1 VPQNEE
7 YVLRVLEEGGLI
19 TRQQIDGARSLLNG
33 EPGAV
38 DLLINDGVVS
48 DVDVSRTLAAQAQM
62 DWIDISAMV
71 IPPQIINQIR
81 GENARRFKVIPV
93 AFGETGLVVAVG
105 NPLDIDTIDSLSFLL
120 QRELELVCT
129 SPQKIRDALI
139 KYYGTADEAADV
151 LQKKIGEDVD
161 LGLEI
166 GDGSE
171 PTALDEADA
180 PIIRLVSMLLI
191 EAHRAGASD
200 IHLEPLDKKF
210 RVRFRID
217 GVLQEMQAPPK
228 RLQSAII
235 SRLKIMTGSM
245 SIAEKRLPQDG
256 RIQVKIKKKPIDLR
270 VSTIPSNHG
279 ESVVMRLLD
288 KSSLKLGLPELG
300 FLLDDQETFERL
312 IKIPDGI
319 LLVTGPTG
327 SGKTTT
333 LYACLNYI
341 NKPDRK
347 IITVEEPVEYQMTGI
362 NQVQVNTEIG
372 MTFPAAL
379 RSILRQ
385 APNIIMIG
393 EIRDLET
400 ASIAT
405 NASLT
410 GHLVFSTLHTNDAP
424 SAVARLVDLGVQP
437 FLIASSVRAIMA
449 QRLIRRLCANCKQ
462 AGELSETELR
472 ALRIEPGQL
481 SEAQV
486 MKPVGCERCR
496 QLGYKGRMGIFE
508 IFVIDDDVRHMINKR
523 SPTLLLRQRA
533 RELGM
538 RTLRE
543 DGVRKVLAGLTSA
556 EEVISITVGD
566 VS

>member
-1 VPQNEE
+1 VQQNEE
-7 YVLRVLEEGGLI
+7 YVLKIIEDAGLVSR
-19 TRQQIDGARSLLNG
+19 TQIDGARSRLNG
-33 EPGAV
+33 EPGVV
-38 DLLINDGVVS
+38 DVLINEGILSEVEL
-48 DVDVSRTLAAQAQM
+48 SRALAAQAQM
-62 DWIDISAMV
+62 DWIDLSSIV

-81 GENARRFKVIPV
+81 GEDARRFKVIPV
-93 AFGETGLVVAVG
+93 AFGENGLVVAVG

-129 SPQKIRDALI
+129 TPGKIREALI

-166 GDGSE
+166 ADGGE
-171 PTALDEADA
+171 LTAVDEADA
-180 PIIRLVSMLLI
+180 PIVRLVSMLLI

-210 RVRFRID
+210 RLRFRID

-256 RIQVKIKKKPIDLR
+256 RIQVKIRKKPIDLR
-270 VSTIPSNHG
+270 VSTIPTNHG
-279 ESVVMRLLD
+279 ESMVMRVLD

-300 FLLDDQETFERL
+300 FFSDDQETFERL
-312 IKIPDGI
+312 IRLPDGI

-362 NQVQVNTEIG
+362 NQVQVNSEIG

-424 SAVARLVDLGVQP
+424 SAVARLIDLGVQP
-437 FLIASSVRAIMA
+437 FLVASSVRAVMA
-449 QRLIRRLCANCKQ
+449 QRLVRRLCNNCKRP
-462 AGELSETELR
+462 GELTDTELR

-481 SEAQV
+481 ADAQV
-486 MKPVGCERCR
+486 MEPVGCEECR
-496 QLGYKGRMGIFE
+496 QIGYKGRMGIFE
-508 IFVIDDDVRHMINKR
+508 IFEIDDEVRHMISKR
-523 SPTLLLRQRA
+523 SSTLQLREKA
-533 RELGM
+533 RQLGM

-543 DGVRKVLAGLTSA
+543 DGVRKVLAGITSA
-556 EEVISITVGD
+556 EEVISTTVGD